1 MITRYF
7 SVFAVLLMMSLP
19 VDLFALSST
28 NIPVGSPVYSQLEK
42 LAALGLI
49 SSDFVGMKP
58 ITKSEGARL
67 LLEAES
73 NSKSGGLS
81 SFEED
86 LFNELRLYLKREL
99 SLLDKPAEAPLFDV
113 APLTNVTVRYI
124 YLSGAPRNYD
134 RPVHDPGGEGVLGIG
149 SGLRPVNPYPTIVNQ
164 RGSEGTPLFE
174 NNEGIRYNEGSSLD
188 ARLTGEA
195 NFGQHLSVLVEPD
208 FISTDGLL
216 RGRLNK
222 GYVKIGGG
230 SLELEVGRDSN
241 WLGFG
246 ERGAL
251 TLSNNADNFDLVKLS
266 NPEPLDAGF
275 LGKLKLALI
284 VSQFDKVMTSTGER
298 QPWFYAIKA
307 SLKPVPS
314 FEIGINLGRQQ
325 GGPGVDNSLY
335 DNVQGLVG
343 GTNKDNSNSLG
354 GFELRWR
361 MPFLRNSEAYWEVSG
376 EDAAKF
382 WPIVE
387 SYLAGIYIPRLTDD
401 GKNDFRFEY
410 FLGNNIL
417 YSHSQ
422 FTEGYI
428 YEGMPIGHSQGGATE
443 DFFFRYRHWFNA
455 RGYAG
460 ADYMY
465 TARGNR
471 GRIDNQALE
480 RKNALRAFWA
490 IPLSEKLDMKLTY
503 GWEKINNLNLQDN
516 LGRTNNLAVVEAHY
530 KF

>member
-1 MITRYF
+1 MLARYF
-7 SVFAVLLMMSLP
+7 PVLAVLLIMALP
-19 VDLFALSST
+19 GDLFALSST
-28 NIPVGSPVYSQLEK
+28 NIPVGSPVYSQIDK

-49 SSDFVGMKP
+49 SSDFAGIKP

-73 NSKSGGLS
+73 NVKSGGVS

-86 LFNELRLYLKREL
+86 LINDLRAYLKREL
-99 SLLDKPAEAPLFDV
+99 SLVDNPSKAPIVDV
-113 APLTNVTVRYI
+113 TPLSDVTVRYI
-124 YLSGAPRNYD
+124 YLSGAPRIYD
-134 RPVHDPGGEGVLGIG
+134 RLVHDPGGEGVLGIG
-149 SGLRPVNPYPTIVNQ
+149 SGLRPVNPYPSLANQ

-188 ARLTGEA
+188 ARFTGEA
-195 NFGQHLSVLVEPD
+195 NLGQHVSLLVEPS

-222 GYVKIGGG
+222 GYVKMGGG

-251 TLSNNADNFDLVKLS
+251 TLSNNADNFDLIKLS
-266 NPEPLDAGF
+266 SPEPLNAGF
-275 LGKLKLALI
+275 LGKLKFAVI
-284 VSQFDKVMTSTGER
+284 FSQFDKVMTSNGER

-325 GGPGVDNSLY
+325 GGPGVDNSLR
-335 DNVQGLVG
+335 DNFQGLVG
-343 GTNKDNSNSLG
+343 GTNTDNSNSLG

-361 MPFLRNSEAYWEVSG
+361 MPFLRNTEAYWEYSG

-417 YSHSQ
+417 YTHGQ
-422 FTEGYI
+422 FTEGYT
-428 YEGMPIGHSQGGATE
+428 YEGMPIGHAQGGATE

-460 ADYMY
+460 ADYFY
-465 TARGNR
+465 TTRGNT
-471 GRIDNQALE
+471 GRIENQALE
-480 RKNALRAFWA
+480 RKNALRAFWG

-503 GWEKINNLNLQDN
+503 GWEQIDNLNLQGN
-516 LGRTNNLAVVEAHY
+516 LSRTNNLAVIETHY